1 MTRIIVALIV
11 LIALIEGLSPGVI
24 HEDLLPLALVVLGLI
39 YGWTAIDAE
48 DPTTFLVVVIAV
60 GMASQADI
68 EGMMGMTGDGNG
80 VLYHIPYVGSYLD
93 SIVDQIAV
101 ALYGAVMAILCAR
114 IVNRL
119 KG

>member
-11 LIALIEGLSPGVI
+11 LAAVIEGLSPGVVPM
-24 HEDLLPLALVVLGLI
+24 DLLPLALVVLGLI

-48 DPTTFLVVVIAV
+48 EPTTFLAVVIAV
-60 GMASQADI
+60 GMASQADVG
-68 EGMMGMTGDGNG
+68 GMMGMTGDGNG
-80 VLYHIPYVGSYLD
+80 VLYYIPYAGSYLD
-93 SIVDQIAV
+93 GIVDQVAV
-101 ALYGAVMAILCAR
+101 ALYGAVMAVLCAR